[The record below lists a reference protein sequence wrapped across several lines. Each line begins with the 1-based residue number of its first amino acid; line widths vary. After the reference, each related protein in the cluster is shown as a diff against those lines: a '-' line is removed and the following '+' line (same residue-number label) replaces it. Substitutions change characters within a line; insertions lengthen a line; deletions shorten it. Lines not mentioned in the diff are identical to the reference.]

1 MPDTKEQTEQ
11 QVEQSIEVKSEVKM
25 ASEDINFNNAM
36 DVPVQDLPG
45 KWYIIHA
52 FTGHEDKVRR
62 LIEQQIKIDKLE
74 KKIFRLL
81 LPEEQTVEIKSN
93 KRIERTKKMFP
104 GYVFINMI
112 YDEDLWFTI
121 RQIPS
126 VAKFIGRSDKPEQVQ
141 EGEILKVLN
150 QSGEKVSKK
159 IEVDFEVGESIKV
172 ISGPFRG
179 YAGNIAEIYAEKG
192 KMKVLISI
200 FGRET
205 PMEINFDQAEK
216 NI

>member
-1 MPDTKEQTEQ
+1 MPETEQ
-11 QVEQSIEVKSEVKM
+11 QVEQSTEAKPEVKM

>member
-1 MPDTKEQTEQ
+1 MPETEQ
-11 QVEQSIEVKSEVKM
+11 QVEQQTEAKEAV
-25 ASEDINFNNAM
+25 ASSDQEITFNNAM

>member
-1 MPDTKEQTEQ
+1 MPETEQ
-11 QVEQSIEVKSEVKM
+11 QLEQQTKETNVSSDQEIT
-25 ASEDINFNNAM
+25 FNNAM

-74 KKIFRLL
+74 KKIFRIL
-81 LPEEQTVEIKSN
+81 LPEEQTIEIKSN
-93 KRIERTKKMFP
+93 KRIERTQKMFP

-126 VAKFIGRSDKPEQVQ
+126 VAKFIGRREMPEQVQ
-141 EGEILKVLN
+141 EAEILKVLN
-150 QSGEKVSKK
+150 QSGEKISKK

>member
-1 MPDTKEQTEQ
+1 MSDIETKDEIKAEVTE
-11 QVEQSIEVKSEVKM
+11 EVKKPVGVITF
-25 ASEDINFNNAM
+25 DNAM

-74 KKIFRLL
+74 KKIFRIL